1 MGKAPYVIFKDATL
15 IEIVENKPTTTEQ
28 LQEISGIGEKKIQN
42 YGDEVL
48 EIVQN
53 HT

>member
-1 MGKAPYVIFKDATL
+1 MIFKDATL
-15 IEIVENKPTTTEQ
+15 VEIVENKPMTVTQ

-48 EIVQN
+48 KIVEN